1 MPDVFSTW
9 GRRSDKR
16 IQVEFLDNTVRLG
29 ERPRTV
35 ACGDNDMFNVLDVKG
50 MLDIER
56 YGRVNVD
63 AAAPESLYADRRLL
77 DPAHNTGFLRR
88 CMDGFRVVNFADR
101 ATGRI
106 YLRIESRTPVW
117 MDGTLLQSAISDPD
131 TLTGIRA
138 VAPSTLSDVV
148 PEPPAPQSL
157 QGLQVA
163 RDVPTLAA

>member
-16 IQVEFLDNTVRLG
+16 IQFEFLDNTVRLG

-77 DPAHNTGFLRR
+77 DPAHNPGSLPR
-88 CMDGFRVVNFADR
+88 CMSGFRVSNFS
-101 ATGRI
+101 
-106 YLRIESRTPVW
+106 SR
-117 MDGTLLQSAISDPD
+117 
-131 TLTGIRA
+131 
-138 VAPSTLSDVV
+138 
-148 PEPPAPQSL
+148 
-157 QGLQVA
+157 
-163 RDVPTLAA
+163 